1 MQWDAKS
8 LVIEMM
14 RYRPECLVHMKFL
27 RQKECV
33 TNSNIDEDKCNFT
46 AMLNMN
52 KVKWSGT
59 ISKHSKINRNPFE
72 VSIQSAS
79 NGLALNPCK
88 LGRIY

>member
-52 KVKWSGT
+52 KVNGVEQSQ
-59 ISKHSKINRNPFE
+59 
-72 VSIQSAS
+72 SILKLTEIHLRSAF
-79 NGLALNPCK
+79 NQHPMG
-88 LGRIY
+88 